1 MTRTRGGQLST
12 RQRILFEASN
22 LFARRGYHGTT
33 TRQIADAVGI
43 RQPSLF
49 HHFPSKRAIM
59 EALLAFDLDAFSF
72 VGQLARAEGP
82 AADRLYQYIRHD
94 VELVSNSPY
103 NLSGLYTE
111 EVMGDPHFREW
122 AARGDR
128 LHDAVE
134 KIVKDGVASGDFV
147 QIDPGLVREGI
158 YGLILRLIAI
168 YSGGRAG
175 VRPDLGDQ
183 VAAFV
188 LRGLL
193 RDPSRLD
200 AIRAESRWSAQENAG
215 ISSFG

>member
-1 MTRTRGGQLST
+1 MTRTRGGHLST

-111 EVMGDPHFREW
+111 EVMGDPHFGEW

-134 KIVKDGVASGDFV
+134 KIVKDGVASGEFV

-175 VRPDLGDQ
+175 ARPELGDQ

-200 AIRAESRWSAQENAG
+200 AVRAGYRWSAQENAG
-215 ISSFG
+215 ISSLG